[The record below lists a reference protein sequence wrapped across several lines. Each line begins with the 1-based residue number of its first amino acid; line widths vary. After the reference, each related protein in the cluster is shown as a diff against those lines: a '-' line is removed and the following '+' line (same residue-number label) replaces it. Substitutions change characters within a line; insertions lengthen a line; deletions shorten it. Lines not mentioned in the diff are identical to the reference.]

1 MHRRE
6 FNKACLA
13 GGLVFGTLDCW
24 TSAAEQPLVPVFP
37 HLYYMNLRDGR
48 FLIIESSVPLDA
60 KPETGIMGKYNLMT
74 LDSKGWE
81 HKERFLYSKDG
92 VTALPAVTA
101 QQGSKEDL
109 PKFFPITVMESDE
122 GQILQ
127 ARVVGKKQFIE
138 TSDYWYKQSKDKG
151 SITHIAASPEK

>member
-1 MHRRE
+1 MERRD
-6 FNKACLA
+6 FNKLIA
-13 GGLVFGTLDCW
+13 GGLVLGTLDCVIV
-24 TSAAEQPLVPVFP
+24 AAEQPPIPILP
-37 HLYYMNLRDGR
+37 HLYYMNLREGR
-48 FLIIESSVPLDA
+48 FLIIESAVPLDT

-74 LDSKGWE
+74 LDAKGWE

-109 PKFFPITVMESDE
+109 PKFFPFTVLEGDE

-127 ARVVGKKQFIE
+127 ARVVNKKQFIE
-138 TSDYWYKQSKDKG
+138 TSDHWYKQSKDKG
-151 SITHIAASPEK
+151 SITHIAANPEK